1 MMDPPSTSICRSGS
15 IDVSGGG
22 SHSMDFREWSA
33 PKPSGV
39 SIIQDVGSNWWRSMC
54 ASNWRRGEGRMRN
67 RTRFSRNE
75 PNLEVAPPP
84 ISQNEPNLEVAPPP
98 ISQNEPNTANA
109 CNQTAQ
115 SADPAS
121 LAECHPSYGW
131 TEERAWEEMR
141 RSGLSTPFPTNGAQL
156 PFFWNFLTADVAE
169 TWEGRRPE
177 SALGAF
183 RKSESRGIR

>member
-84 ISQNEPNLEVAPPP
+84 ISQNEPN
-98 ISQNEPNTANA
+98 TANA

-141 RSGLSTPFPTNGAQL
+141 RSGLSTPFPTNGAQTSI
-156 PFFWNFLTADVAE
+156 FLE
-169 TWEGRRPE
+169 FLNCRCGRD
-177 SALGAF
+177 LGRAAA
-183 RKSESRGIR
+183 RIRAGCVQEI